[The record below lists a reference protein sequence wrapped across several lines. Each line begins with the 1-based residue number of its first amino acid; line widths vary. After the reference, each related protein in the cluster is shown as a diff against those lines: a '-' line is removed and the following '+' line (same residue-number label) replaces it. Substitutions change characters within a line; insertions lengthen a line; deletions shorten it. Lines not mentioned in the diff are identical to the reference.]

1 MKAPKRLVTAASRT
15 SSTQSVGGTVSA
27 WLPGHR
33 RQAGLAADERPAE
46 ALLQR
51 YAPQTAWFR
60 TPHDPLSSPHPAH
73 SPPLQCALTDPHLQ
87 HTPEQ
92 RAVSQDVVAA
102 SKCARCS
109 HSGC

>member
-51 YAPQTAWFR
+51 YAHQTARFR

-102 SKCARCS
+102 SKCAR
-109 HSGC
+109 